1 MALVAVCAAA
11 AAACDILPG
20 NSSCVLE
27 ARENE
32 KGEDEDGR
40 VGMATIT
47 KRPCNV
53 DDFIGS
59 KIVDVRGAERYDS
72 S

>member
-1 MALVAVCAAA
+1 MALVAVCATAW

-32 KGEDEDGR
+32 KGEDEDGEWGWR
-40 VGMATIT
+40 
-47 KRPCNV
+47 
-53 DDFIGS
+53 
-59 KIVDVRGAERYDS
+59 
-72 S
+72 

>member
-27 ARENE
+27 AREKE

-40 VGMATIT
+40 VGMAIT

-59 KIVDVRGAERYDS
+59 KIVDVRGAERCDS